1 MMSFYVSYPAAL
13 KEVVCLF
20 SVNHLL
26 VNKDY
31 HLACTCYTCLS
42 PSCSL
47 FSLLKT
53 ESSHP
58 RDQNGVSVRFTS
70 SAGEILCEA
79 ASCHPL
85 LSRYAFPAPPTI
97 GALHEIMAIVELCDV
112 PKKFRFDS
120 ILFDSN
126 WHFHNIPV
134 VNRVY
139 AALL

>member
-1 MMSFYVSYPAAL
+1 MGYQYVSPAL
-13 KEVVCLF
+13 RVKF
-20 SVNHLL
+20 SARQRRATRY
-26 VNKDY
+26 Y
-31 HLACTCYTCLS
+31 HVT
-42 PSCSL
+42 
-47 FSLLKT
+47 
-53 ESSHP
+53 
-58 RDQNGVSVRFTS
+58 
-70 SAGEILCEA
+70 
-79 ASCHPL
+79 
-85 LSRYAFPAPPTI
+85 LSRPHQRAMGPI